1 VSKLVPTEFYC
12 VFILFEEPSTLSTLF
27 CAHTH
32 TQTFP
37 RFASC
42 SALCTDKQKSI
53 NSFNI
58 SFCEFVLQTSMGEQ
72 NQGLKRVLAQDIA
85 AADLL
90 PLEAHSDQLTSSAV
104 GVAVIEGAAP
114 PKRGRPGSCDQQ
126 LQAPRSTVLL
136 NNSLGT
142 VALGDNRS
150 TSGAISNS
158 ITVQLL
164 GALDT
169 AATRRILEAADG
181 AAARAEASA
190 AAAGMSELGAKKYST
205 QAKGSAKKASSKAKK
220 ADSSAN
226 DAGTSALVANTASMM
241 AGVAAE
247 IQTQSNC
254 LLTAALMD
262 QEARQSAAATATAAA
277 ALNAAGAAGA
287 AGAAEPLQAE
297 AHN

>member
-1 VSKLVPTEFYC
+1 M
-12 VFILFEEPSTLSTLF
+12 
-27 CAHTH
+27 
-32 TQTFP
+32 
-37 RFASC
+37 
-42 SALCTDKQKSI
+42 
-53 NSFNI
+53 
-58 SFCEFVLQTSMGEQ
+58 QTSMGEQ